1 MRAGMGENC
10 EFQEWLEK
18 RFGDDQSV
26 SACRRILRSGV
37 GGTGR
42 RQICSGSAAVR
53 RQRQG
58 SCGDTGCDGGRDTL
72 HIAGITY
79 DNQSEEGENSCFQI
93 PISAFDKEIE
103 IVAGT
108 HILGEPHEIPY
119 SLRFYADS
127 IGPEN
132 PLPKEAAKRVLAMA
146 ALIVIAG
153 GILNHFSKRKR
164 RQDYLGKR
172 S

>member
-1 MRAGMGENC
+1 MISLFLLAGASCAAASEG
-10 EFQEWLEK
+10 LEDG
-18 RFGDDQSV
+18 RYAVEVRLSGGSGRVHVETPAVMVAEDGDYFAWIIWSSSQY
-26 SACRRILRSGV
+26 
-37 GGTGR
+37 
-42 RQICSGSAAVR
+42 
-53 RQRQG
+53 
-58 SCGDTGCDGGRDTL
+58 DTL

>member
-1 MRAGMGENC
+1 MISLFLLAGASCAAASEGLADGRYGVEVRLSGGSGRVHVETPAVMVVED
-10 EFQEWLEK
+10 
-18 RFGDDQSV
+18 GDYF
-26 SACRRILRSGV
+26 ARIIWSSS
-37 GGTGR
+37 
-42 RQICSGSAAVR
+42 QY
-53 RQRQG
+53 
-58 SCGDTGCDGGRDTL
+58 DTL

-103 IVAGT
+103 IAAGT